1 MMGHTDL
8 MVVGERSRSDKG
20 FKVKLGKT
28 KARRLICYESSF
40 LGFQNLD
47 LLLVDGQKDC
57 LLAAD
62 EFREPRAFQSHTA
75 LGHRIGGGDAPF
87 GVTNENS
94 GADGDQLVV

>member
-47 LLLVDGQKDC
+47 LLLVDGQKD
-57 LLAAD
+57 
-62 EFREPRAFQSHTA
+62 R
-75 LGHRIGGGDAPF
+75 
-87 GVTNENS
+87 
-94 GADGDQLVV
+94 